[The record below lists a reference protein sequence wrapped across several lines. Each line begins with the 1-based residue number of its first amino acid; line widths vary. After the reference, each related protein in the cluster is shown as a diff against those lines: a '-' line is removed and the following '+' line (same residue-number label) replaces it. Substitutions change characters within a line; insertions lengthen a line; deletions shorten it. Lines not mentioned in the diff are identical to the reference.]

1 MFTRIAFASLIVTG
15 SATLALAQSNSL
27 PAAPPTNSV
36 PTSGVTSPPSQ
47 TAPSPPSAAGPGQT
61 VVPQAAREGEK
72 GLPTG
77 ENANSGGPV
86 IVKRK
91 P

>member
-1 MFTRIAFASLIVTG
+1 MFTRIAFAAFLVAG
-15 SATLALAQSNSL
+15 SPTLALAQTNSL
-27 PAAPPTNSV
+27 PAAPPMKSA
-36 PTSGVTSPPSQ
+36 PTSGATSPTQ
-47 TAPSPPSAAGPGQT
+47 AAPSPPSAAGPGQT

-77 ENANSGGPV
+77 ENANSGDPV

>member
-1 MFTRIAFASLIVTG
+1 MFTRIAFAALMIAG
-15 SATLALAQSNSL
+15 SATFTLAQSNSL
-27 PAAPPTNSV
+27 PAAPPM
-36 PTSGVTSPPSQ
+36 TSGATNPPSQ
-47 TAPSPPSAAGPGQT
+47 TAPSAPSAAGPGQT

>member
-1 MFTRIAFASLIVTG
+1 MRMRIALAAFLTG
-15 SATLALAQSNSL
+15 PAAMALAQGSL
-27 PAAPPTNSV
+27 PAPPRANAPPAGQTHAPPTV
-36 PTSGVTSPPSQ
+36 
-47 TAPSPPSAAGPGQT
+47 PPSAKGPGQM

-77 ENANSGGPV
+77 ENANSGDPV